1 MHHPP
6 RLLIM
11 LRYGTLGASS
21 RLRWLQYLPHLRE
34 AGFQVDISSLFSDT
48 KLRRRYKVRNYRF
61 QDLLSSY
68 WHRFRVLLHLKKY
81 HLVLIEKE
89 PLPWFP
95 SWIEMFLLRNS
106 RYILD
111 FDDAQFHRYDN
122 HYSWIVR
129 TLLSKKFN
137 RLIKNAHLIISGNDY
152 ISNHCADV
160 GATCIEDIPTVVDLA
175 RYEPKQIYACK
186 GIPLI
191 VWIGTPETAKF
202 LNIVSGP
209 LAELAKRCSFKL
221 RVIGA
226 GQIVMPGIDI
236 ELFPWTADTEASMI
250 SNCDIGIMPLSDT
263 PWERGKCAYK
273 LIQYMACAIPVVAS
287 PVGANR
293 AVVKNGE
300 TGFFATS
307 DRAWIEKLE
316 QLLGDAELR
325 QRLGK
330 SGRQRVESN
339 FCLQKA
345 APKLVNLITKAL
357 H

>member
-1 MHHPP
+1 MPPPP
-6 RLLIM
+6 RLLIL
-11 LRYGTLGASS
+11 LRYGALGASS
-21 RLRWLQYLPHLRE
+21 RLRSLQYLPHLRE
-34 AGFQVDISSLFSDT
+34 AGFDVDISSLFSDT
-48 KLRRRYKVRNYRF
+48 KLRKRYELRSYAF
-61 QDLLSSY
+61 LDLCSSY
-68 WHRFRVLLHLKKY
+68 WHRFRALLNVKKY
-81 HLVLIEKE
+81 DLVLIEKE

-95 SWIEMFLLRNS
+95 SCIEVFLLRNS

-111 FDDAQFHRYDN
+111 FDDALFHRYDN

-129 TLLSKKFN
+129 TLLGKKFN
-137 RLIKNAHLIISGNDY
+137 RLIKNAHLIISGNEY
-152 ISNHCADV
+152 ISNYCEDV
-160 GATCIEDIPTVVDLA
+160 GATCIEHIPTVVDLA
-175 RYEPKQIYACK
+175 RYEPKRIYACK

-202 LNIVSGP
+202 LNIVWGP

-226 GQIVMPGIDI
+226 GPIIVPGIDI
-236 ELFPWTADTEASMI
+236 ESLPWTADTEASMV

-273 LIQYMACAIPVVAS
+273 LIQYMACGIPVVAS

-293 AVVKNGE
+293 NVVKNGE

-307 DRAWIEKLE
+307 DSDWIEKLE

-330 SGRQRVESN
+330 SGRRSVESS

-345 APKLVNLITKAL
+345 APKLVNVISKAL
-357 H
+357 